1 MGGDVGVESRPG
13 GGSRFWFTLP
23 AAAVARPRPEPASGP
38 ETAAL
43 GGLRVAGRV
52 LVVED
57 DATNRK
63 VVQMMLDHFGI
74 QPATAGNGQEG
85 LAAVSDGGP
94 FDLVLM
100 DMQMPVMDGL
110 EAARRIRELEAA
122 QGRQRVPIVAIT
134 GNAFDEDR
142 QRCHEAGMDDFISKP
157 IRMADLAEVLK
168 KWLVEPVAAAGQP
181 ANEPAAGGPPS
192 GAADAEVVRRLVRRL
207 RPLLDEQMFDA
218 LVVFRELEERLQGT
232 ALGAQI
238 GEAAAALDSL
248 DFRTARR
255 KLDEAL
261 AQAGWREND

>member
-1 MGGDVGVESRPG
+1 M
-13 GGSRFWFTLP
+13 
-23 AAAVARPRPEPASGP
+23 
-38 ETAAL
+38 
-43 GGLRVAGRV
+43 

-63 VVQMMLDHFGI
+63 VVQMMLDHFGVR
-74 QPATAGNGQEG
+74 PATAGNGQEG

-110 EAARRIRELEAA
+110 EAARRIRELEAT
-122 QGRQRVPIVAIT
+122 QGRRRVPIVAIT
-134 GNAFDEDR
+134 GNAYDEDR
-142 QRCHEAGMDDFISKP
+142 QRCHDAGMDDFISKP

-168 KWLVEPVAAAGQP
+168 KWLVAPVAAAAQP
-181 ANEPAAGGPPS
+181 ANDPEAGGPPS
-192 GAADAEVVRRLVRRL
+192 GTADAEIVRRLVQRL

-218 LVVFRELEERLQGT
+218 LVVFRELEERLRGT

-238 GEAAAALDSL
+238 GEAAAAHDTL

-261 AQAGWREND
+261 VQAGWREND